1 MSGIEILGIAA
12 SVISVTDLGGK
23 LSVKLFT
30 FARKI
35 KNADKSISSI
45 SRDIAATGAV
55 LHQLGNELKRSDQTR
70 LRSKGLVLTA
80 QTLVNECNNIFAEL
94 DEALDDKKKTTPCH
108 SNIRS
113 RRKKAR
119 YPFLE
124 PRIELLRTNLE
135 RLKSSLIVMLNVL
148 IFAEQLSRWALR
160 PLPFMA
166 PYYALD
172 IKTSKMTLPKGF
184 G

>member
-12 SVISVTDLGGK
+12 SIISVTDLGGK

-45 SRDIAATGAV
+45 SRDIAATGAM

-80 QTLVNECNNIFAEL
+80 QTLVNGCNNIFAKL
-94 DEALDDKKKTTPCH
+94 DEALDDKKMTTPRH
-108 SNIRS
+108 SIIRS
-113 RRKKAR
+113 
-119 YPFLE
+119 
-124 PRIELLRTNLE
+124 
-135 RLKSSLIVMLNVL
+135 
-148 IFAEQLSRWALR
+148 
-160 PLPFMA
+160 
-166 PYYALD
+166 
-172 IKTSKMTLPKGF
+172 
-184 G
+184 

>member
-12 SVISVTDLGGK
+12 SVISVTDLGGR

-35 KNADKSISSI
+35 KNADKSISI

-94 DEALDDKKKTTPCH
+94 DEALDDKKMTTPCH
-108 SNIRS
+108 SIIRS
-113 RRKKAR
+113 
-119 YPFLE
+119 
-124 PRIELLRTNLE
+124 
-135 RLKSSLIVMLNVL
+135 
-148 IFAEQLSRWALR
+148 
-160 PLPFMA
+160 
-166 PYYALD
+166 
-172 IKTSKMTLPKGF
+172 
-184 G
+184 